1 MIYII
6 RLHRLFHDF
15 LISLKLSSFYSEIL
29 NLLFLTFIVFLIVG
43 ILNFFS
49 KKIISRFFKSLSQNT
64 KTNLDDY
71 LVENKT
77 PVYVS
82 KLVPVFFI
90 YWIIPFW
97 FFDFEIIIDYAFLV
111 LEIYTVLL
119 AVWVIRSFL
128 RATKSFLKT
137 VDSFKDKP
145 IESFVQ
151 VVLIFI
157 WFVAILNIFSIITG
171 KEITTFLTAMGALSA
186 VILLIFKDTILGF
199 VASIQLSTNDL
210 IRIGD
215 WITMKQYGAD
225 GDVIEINLNSV
236 KIQNFDKTITTI
248 PTYKLIS
255 DSFKNWRG
263 MSESS
268 GRRIKR
274 SLLIKGSSIKFMN
287 SKELTELKKIKLIQ
301 NFLDIKEKE
310 IEDYNSNLDMD
321 KSVLVNGRNLT
332 NLGLFRNYIEM
343 YLDGAS
349 VINSEMTVMCRQL
362 SPSPHGIPLEIYAFS
377 KNKEW
382 KDYEHIMSDI
392 FDHLLASLNTF
403 QLELFEFPSSLN
415 SSND

>member
-1 MIYII
+1 MIYIT
-6 RLHRLFHDF
+6 RFHRMFYDF
-15 LISLKLSSFYSEIL
+15 LISLELSVFYSIIL
-29 NLLFLTFIVFLIVG
+29 NLLFLTLVIFLIIA

-49 KKIISRFFKSLSQNT
+49 KKVISRFFNTISQST
-64 KTNLDDY
+64 KTNFDDY
-71 LVENKT
+71 LVENRT
-77 PVYVS
+77 PIYLS
-82 KLVPVFFI
+82 KLIPVFFI

-97 FFDFEIIIDYAFLV
+97 FFDFEILIKYAFLA
-111 LEIYTVLL
+111 LEIYIVLL
-119 AVWVIRSFL
+119 AVWTVRSLL
-128 RATKSFLKT
+128 RAFKSFLKT
-137 VDSFKDKP
+137 VDSLKDKP

-151 VVLIFI
+151 VILIFI
-157 WFVAILNIFSIITG
+157 WFVAVLNIFSIITG
-171 KEITTFLTAMGALSA
+171 KEIATFLTAMGALSA

-215 WITMKQYGAD
+215 WITMEQYGAD
-225 GDVIEINLNSV
+225 GDVVEINLNSV

-263 MSESS
+263 MSESN

-274 SLLIKGSSIKFMN
+274 SLLIKGSSIKFM
-287 SKELTELKKIKLIQ
+287 SGDELRELKKIKLIQ
-301 NFLDIKEKE
+301 NFIELKEKE
-310 IEDYNSNLDMD
+310 IEDHNSNLNVE
-321 KSVLVNGRNLT
+321 KSVLTNGRNLT
-332 NLGLFRNYIEM
+332 NLGLFRNYIEI
-343 YLDGAS
+343 YLDDIA

-362 SPSPHGIPLEIYAFS
+362 SPSPHGLPLEIYAFS

-403 QLELFEFPSSLN
+403 QLELFEFPSSLKKI
-415 SSND
+415 ND

>member
-1 MIYII
+1 MINTISI
-6 RLHRLFHDF
+6 ERLFYDF
-15 LISLKLSSFYSEIL
+15 LISSNISEFYSQIL
-29 NLLFLTFIVFLIVG
+29 NLLFFSLIVFLSI
-43 ILNFFS
+43 IIINFFS
-49 KKIISRFFKSLSQNT
+49 KKVILKLFKSLSQNT
-64 KTNLDDY
+64 KTNFDDF
-71 LVENKT
+71 LVQNNT

-82 KLVPVFFI
+82 KLIPVFFI
-90 YWIIPFW
+90 YWVIPFW
-97 FFDFEIIIDYAFLV
+97 FYDFKLVIDYAFLG
-111 LEIYTVLL
+111 LEIYIVFIV
-119 AVWVIRSFL
+119 VWIIRSFL
-128 RATKSFLKT
+128 RSIKLFFKT
-137 VDSFKDKP
+137 VDSLKDKP
-145 IESFVQ
+145 IESFIQ
-151 VVLIFI
+151 VVLIFV

-263 MSESS
+263 MSESD

-274 SLLIKGSSIKFMN
+274 SLLIKGSSIKFMSN
-287 SKELTELKKIKLIQ
+287 ENLVELKKIKLIED
-301 NFLDIKEKE
+301 FIVLKEKE
-310 IEDYNSNLDMD
+310 INNHNSNLEMD

-332 NLGLFRNYIEM
+332 NLGLFRNYIEK
-343 YLDGAS
+343 YLESAAF
-349 VINSEMTVMCRQL
+349 INTEMTVMCRQL
-362 SPSPHGIPLEIYAFS
+362 SPSPQGIPLEIYAFS
-377 KNKEW
+377 RNKDW

-403 QLELFEFPSSLN
+403 QLELFEFPSKLN
-415 SSND
+415 S

>member
-1 MIYII
+1 MINTI
-6 RLHRLFHDF
+6 RTERLFYDF
-15 LISLKLSSFYSEIL
+15 LINSNISEFYSQIL
-29 NLLFLTFIVFLIVG
+29 NLLFFSLIVFLSIM
-43 ILNFFS
+43 IINFFS
-49 KKIISRFFKSLSQNT
+49 KKVILKLFKGLSRNT
-64 KTNLDDY
+64 KTNFDDF
-71 LVENKT
+71 LVQNNT
-77 PVYVS
+77 PIYVS

-90 YWIIPFW
+90 YWVIPFW
-97 FFDFEIIIDYAFLV
+97 FYDFEPVIDYVFLG
-111 LEIYTVLL
+111 LEIYIVLIL
-119 AVWVIRSFL
+119 VWIIRSFL
-128 RATKSFLKT
+128 RSVKLFLKT
-137 VDSFKDKP
+137 VDSLKDKP
-145 IESFVQ
+145 IESFIQ
-151 VVLIFI
+151 VVLIFV

-263 MSESS
+263 MSESD

-287 SKELTELKKIKLIQ
+287 KENLAELKKIKLIE
-301 NFLDIKEKE
+301 NFIVLKQKE
-310 IEDYNSNLDMD
+310 IDTHNSNLEMD

-343 YLDGAS
+343 YLESAAF
-349 VINSEMTVMCRQL
+349 INTEMTVMCRQL
-362 SPSPHGIPLEIYAFS
+362 SPSPQGIPLEIYAFS

-403 QLELFEFPSSLN
+403 QLELFEFPSKLN
-415 SSND
+415 S